1 MQCPEGGS
9 CGRSPV
15 TEDPCENKTVI
26 DHPTPDELTALAHGG
41 LPPKRALEVTLH
53 LAEGC
58 PSCRPAA
65 LPVLGPAAEAE
76 AGESSSRYSDVV
88 QRALQTALR
97 QRESHGREREKSR
110 QIAAEL
116 AAGGPE
122 VLAGIR
128 QRESGAPLLEALL
141 ERSWSLRY
149 QDPGAML
156 EHARLA
162 TTVAAELDLG
172 PDGARRAADLRCRA
186 WAELGNALRIVE
198 DLDGAEEAFDTALGH
213 WTVGTHEE
221 TLFARYLDLRAS
233 LHRARRDFASAQAA
247 LAVACSIYLRYGQR
261 HLAGRTLLNQANFAC
276 TAGEPEAA
284 LQLIAKGLSL
294 VEESLDPE
302 LVTAAIHN
310 QMWFLVDCGRYDE
323 ARKLLF
329 LNRWRYQQ
337 AEGRLHFL
345 RLRWLEGRI
354 DAGRGQLARAE
365 AAFQESREGFEALG
379 LGYKAATVA
388 LDLATA
394 ILRQGRATEASSLVL
409 EAAEA
414 FTALR
419 IQREMLMAVLY
430 LKEAFV
436 CGAAELPL
444 LEEVSA
450 FLRRAEHDAS
460 VRFEPRP

>member
-1 MQCPEGGS
+1 M
-9 CGRSPV
+9 
-15 TEDPCENKTVI
+15 I
-26 DHPTPDELTALAHGG
+26 DHPTSDELTALAQGG

-58 PSCRPAA
+58 PSCCPAA
-65 LPVLGPAAEAE
+65 FPALDPAAEAE
-76 AGESSSRYSDVV
+76 AGESSRYSDVV
-88 QRALQTALR
+88 RRALQTALR
-97 QRESHGREREKSR
+97 QRESFGAERERSR
-110 QIAAEL
+110 RIVAEL

-122 VLAGIR
+122 ALARIR
-128 QRESGAPLLEALL
+128 ERESGAPLLEALL

-149 QDPGAML
+149 QDPAAML

-162 TTVAAELDLG
+162 TEVAAQLDLG
-172 PDGARRAADLRCRA
+172 PEGARRAADLRCRA

-198 DLDGAEEAFDTALGH
+198 DLDGAEEAFDMALGY
-213 WTVGTHEE
+213 WTAGTHEE

-261 HLAGRTLLNQANFAC
+261 HLAGRTLINQANFAG

-310 QMWFLVDCGRYDE
+310 QIWFLVDCGQYDE

-337 AEGRLHFL
+337 EERLHLL

-354 DAGRGQLARAE
+354 DAGRGQLERAE
-365 AAFQESREGFEALG
+365 TAFQETREGFEALG

-388 LDLATA
+388 LDLATVA
-394 ILRQGRATEASSLVL
+394 LRQGRATEASSFVL

-419 IQREMLMAVLY
+419 IQREKLMAVLY

-450 FLRRAEHDAS
+450 FLRRAEHDVS